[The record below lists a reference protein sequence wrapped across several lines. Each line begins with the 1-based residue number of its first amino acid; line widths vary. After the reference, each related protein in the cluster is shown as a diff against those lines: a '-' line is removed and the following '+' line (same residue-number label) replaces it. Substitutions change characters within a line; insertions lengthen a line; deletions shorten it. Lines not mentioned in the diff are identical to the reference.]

1 MDWIATVLTLS
12 VPVLGALGLLY
23 KNVRDTQRADKQ
35 AEADTK
41 KIEQE
46 QREAEQKRI
55 ERIAD
60 RLQVQLDKALDRL
73 DAVETVNSQLRT
85 QQNANM
91 KDIVIMRAE
100 VEQLLKDNDRLTKEI
115 GTLRS
120 QLDTKDKV
128 IQEQDGR
135 IKQQEK
141 RIHELEDEYKRVKT
155 QVALLVKQLKEA
167 QLPLPDGVE
176 HGEENGGGG

>member
-1 MDWIATVLTLS
+1 MEWLTALLTLG
-12 VPVLGALGLLY
+12 VPTITALGLFY
-23 KNVRDTQRADKQ
+23 RNVRETHTNAAKE
-35 AEADTK
+35 AEALREK
-41 KIEQE
+41 EQE
-46 QREAEQKRI
+46 RI
-55 ERIAD
+55 TKV
-60 RLQVQLDKALDRL
+60 LGLVQQQYEKTLERL
-73 DAVETVNSQLRT
+73 DATEAECASLRD
-85 QQNANM
+85 QQNKN
-91 KDIVIMRAE
+91 IREINIMSGE
-100 VEQLLKDNDRLTKEI
+100 VEQLLKDNEKLTKQVDA
-115 GTLRS
+115 LRS

-176 HGEENGGGG
+176 HEGNEKQESGD